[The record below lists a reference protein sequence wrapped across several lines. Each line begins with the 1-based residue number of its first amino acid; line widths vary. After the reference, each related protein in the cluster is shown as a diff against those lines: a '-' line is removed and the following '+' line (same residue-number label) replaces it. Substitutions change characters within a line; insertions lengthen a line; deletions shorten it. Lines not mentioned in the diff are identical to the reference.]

1 MKPVTHPTPQQV
13 RDWMKQRQV
22 EHKPPPS
29 MEEIRR
35 QLGWKLTQSAE
46 CAR

>member
-1 MKPVTHPTPQQV
+1 MKPVTHPTHQEV

-29 MEEIRR
+29 PSEVRR
-35 QLGWKLTQSAE
+35 QLGWFLHKSAD
-46 CAR
+46 CTR